1 MHYLKQ
7 ELLSLISNGD
17 GVFDFVQKN
26 TSDGIWIFNLENQKD
41 LWFNDRFWEVLGY
54 RTEDV
59 SFTAET
65 FKNILHPDDQSKFF
79 SAIEENIKNPLNE
92 DFQEIRCISKNGDI
106 TWFHCFG
113 KLINQ
118 RGEKAT
124 RMIGGF
130 VNSAKLIDK
139 ETLLMQK
146 SQRLNA
152 LLNSVSDMLLVL
164 NSDGNIIEYF
174 SNNANF
180 FSFSKYKFIGSNISN
195 FINKKDAQAFTL
207 LIKEVLS
214 GKLEIA
220 IHHFSLNDSGK
231 NKYFETRITRSG
243 VDNEVLAIIRDI
255 TNDKSRNEEL
265 RKLELVTSKAKD
277 AITITDKKGYI
288 TWVNDGFS
296 HLTGYAFD
304 EVIGKLPKSFLQG
317 ELTDP
322 ETIKRLGKAIGKIE
336 PIIVEILNYHKSGST
351 YWIELNINPVYNGEG
366 VLEGYIS
373 VGRDVSA
380 RKSFENELITT
391 KNLLAHSSDVAKI
404 GGWQVDLITNEV
416 SWTDGVFKLIGTTR
430 ENFPLTFEKSA
441 SIIHPDDYGRAIK
454 MFEDAINN
462 GKTYDIEKRLV
473 CIDGSTIHV
482 KSMARVE
489 YNSAEKPVK
498 ISGVFQD
505 ITEQKRAAK
514 ELNLQARLLE
524 SVGQAVIA
532 TKPDGIVFY
541 WNKKAEEIYGWA
553 KDEAL
558 GKSIIDLT
566 PSSMSTEMAI
576 SIMEEL
582 SQGNGW
588 SGEFLVQNKQGETFL
603 SHVTNQPIFDEYGQ
617 LEGIIGVSEDIRERK
632 NAELELLQTKNLLQ
646 QTNLAANVGGWQ
658 LDFEQKSFYW
668 SEITRRIFE
677 ITEESQP
684 NGILKDQI
692 EAGFSYYKDGF
703 HKSRIMAAADHT
715 MRSGEPFDLEVIA
728 VTTTGFEKWV
738 RVIGNAEMKNGRC
751 VSIFGASWDINNKK
765 KIDETLRLERQKLND
780 ILIGSGMGT
789 FEWDMVVNHWD
800 VNDQWYA
807 IHGLT
812 RETAPDINMEF
823 ISSVLHPEDDLIVS
837 RNLQLHLTG
846 KENYFESEFRIKSKT
861 KDWKWVHIRGR
872 VSEWDQ
878 KGKPSVMYGTLQE
891 ISNLKKMEIDLK
903 DNAAKFSSIFHFSPV
918 AISLNDLETGKFI
931 DVNEVLVEKTGFSK
945 DELLELSFND
955 ITPKGYEL
963 LEENKKRELIQNNK
977 FGPYEKEYLKK
988 DGTTFPILC
997 NCLKYTDQTG
1007 GNYIITIIQDIS
1019 EQKKLINDLNH
1030 QRNKSAQDA
1039 LYYKSLLENNSFFVV
1054 KTDLQG
1060 NYIFLNKY
1068 FCERLGIL
1076 AEDYLG
1082 KSSLNLIIPEDQ
1094 QLCIDAV
1101 AACFENPGVSQM
1113 VQLRK
1118 PSKNGIVHNQW
1129 EFILMADESLVGYE
1143 IICIGHEI
1151 TPLIKKQE
1159 ELQTL
1164 VDVTAEQNSR
1174 LMQFTHIVSHNL
1186 RSHVA
1191 NLSSILAVTD
1201 TADIEDLN
1209 LSWNLV
1215 EKTTIALDETLYN
1228 LNEVIGIQSNTN
1240 IPYRKV
1246 NLYEAYKKTID
1257 SLQLLIDSTG
1267 TLLHADI
1274 QENDELHI
1282 IPAYLDSILL
1292 NFISNAIKYRSLERK
1307 PEVRLSLKVSNGYKV
1322 LSITDNGL
1330 GIDLERYKDRLFGM
1344 YKTFHGN
1351 KDAKGLG
1358 LFITKAQIETMKG
1371 KIEVESTVG
1380 EGTTFRILLPEMN

>member
-1 MHYLKQ
+1 MYYLKQ
-7 ELLSLISNGD
+7 ELLSLISSEED
-17 GVFDFVQKN
+17 VFDFVQKN
-26 TSDGIWIFNLENQKD
+26 TADGIWFFNIENRKD
-41 LWFNDRFWEVLGY
+41 LWFSERFWEVLGY
-54 RTEDV
+54 QVDEMTSTVDSWIKV
-59 SFTAET
+59 
-65 FKNILHPDDQSKFF
+65 IHPDDKEKVFQS
-79 SAIEENIKNPLNE
+79 IEEYVNNPVNQYI
-92 DFQEIRCISKNGDI
+92 QEIRLISKDGSVN
-106 TWFHCFG
+106 WFKCFG
-113 KLINQ
+113 MLITQNSDNPN
-118 RGEKAT
+118 
-124 RMIGGF
+124 RMLGGY
-130 VNSAKLIDK
+130 VNTARSKDEEHFNIK
-139 ETLLMQK
+139 K

-152 LLNSVSDMLLVL
+152 LLNSAPDILLVL
-164 NSDGNIIEYF
+164 NENGDVIEYF
-174 SNNANF
+174 SNTDDLFA
-180 FSFSKYKFIGSNISN
+180 SSSDKFNRSISN
-195 FINKKDAQAFTL
+195 LLNKKEKNAFLL
-207 LIKEVLS
+207 LIQSVLS

-220 IHHFSLNDSGK
+220 THHFTANYFDEI
-231 NKYFETRITRSG
+231 KYFEIRITPTG
-243 VDNEVLAIIRDI
+243 IKNEVLALVRNLTIE
-255 TNDKSRNEEL
+255 KSRNEEL
-265 RKLELVTSKAKD
+265 RKFELVTSKAKD
-277 AITITDKKGYI
+277 AITITDVKGYI

-296 HLTGYAFD
+296 QLTGFAFD
-304 EVIGKLPKSFLQG
+304 EVIGKIPKTFLQG
-317 ELTDP
+317 ELTDK
-322 ETIKRLGKAIGKIE
+322 ETSKKLGKSIYNNE
-336 PIIVEILNYHKSGST
+336 PIIVEILNYHKCGST
-351 YWIELNINPVYNGEG
+351 YWIELNINPVYNDEG

-380 RKSFENELITT
+380 RKDIENELITT
-391 KNLLAHSSDVAKI
+391 RNLLAHSSDVAKI

-416 SWTDGVFKLIGTTR
+416 SWTDGVFKIIGTTR
-430 ENFPLTFEKSA
+430 ENFPLTFEKST
-441 SIIHPDDYGRAIK
+441 SIIHPDDCGRAIT
-454 MFEDAINN
+454 MFEEAINH
-462 GKTYDIEKRLV
+462 GKQYDIEKRLL
-473 CIDGSTIHV
+473 CIDGSIIHV
-482 KSMARVE
+482 KSKAQVE
-489 YNSAEKPVK
+489 YNSAGNPIK

-514 ELNLQARLLE
+514 ELSLQARLLE

-541 WNKKAEEIYGWA
+541 WNKKAEEIYGWS
-553 KDEAL
+553 KDEAM

-566 PSSMSTEMAI
+566 PSSISAEIAI
-576 SIMEEL
+576 SIMSEL

-588 SGEFLVQNKQGETFL
+588 SGEFSVKNKQGETFL

-617 LEGIIGVSEDIRERK
+617 LEGIIGISEDIRERK

-658 LDFEQKSFYW
+658 LDFEQSSFYW

-677 ITEESQP
+677 ISEESQP

-692 EAGFSYYKDGF
+692 EAGFSYYKEGF

-728 VTTTGFEKWV
+728 VTTSGFEKWV

-751 VSIFGASWDINNKK
+751 VSIFGAIWDIHNKK

-800 VNDQWYA
+800 VNEQWYD
-807 IHGLT
+807 ILDLN
-812 RETAPDINMEF
+812 RVTAPDINIELITSM
-823 ISSVLHPEDDLIVS
+823 VHPEDDLIVS
-837 RNLQLHLTG
+837 RNLQLHLKG

-878 KGKPSVMYGTLQE
+878 EGKPSMMYGTLQE

-903 DNAAKFSSIFHFSPV
+903 DNAAKFSSIFYNLPV
-918 AISLNDLETGKFI
+918 PISLNDFETGRFI
-931 DVNEVLVEKTGFSK
+931 DVNEVLLEKTGFSK

-963 LEENKKRELIQNNK
+963 LEENKKRELIKNNK

-988 DGTTFPILC
+988 DGTSFPILC

-1007 GNYIITIIQDIS
+1007 GNYIITIIQDIT
-1019 EQKKLINDLNH
+1019 EQKKLIQDLNQ

-1039 LYYKSLLENNSFFVV
+1039 TYYKSLLENNSFFVV

-1076 AEDYLG
+1076 PEEFLG
-1082 KSSLNLIIPEDQ
+1082 KSALDLIIPEDH
-1094 QLCIDAV
+1094 QLCIDVV
-1101 AACFENPGVSQM
+1101 AACFENPSVSQM

-1129 EFILMADESLVGYE
+1129 EFILMFDESLVGYE

-1151 TPLIKKQE
+1151 TPLIKKQI
-1159 ELQTL
+1159 ELQIL

-1201 TADIEDLN
+1201 IADLEDLN

-1215 EKTTIALDETLYN
+1215 EKTTLALDETLYN

-1246 NLYEAYKKTID
+1246 YLYDAYKKTID

-1274 QENDELHI
+1274 HENDELYI

-1292 NFISNAIKYRSLERK
+1292 NFISNAIKYRSPERK
-1307 PEVRLSLKVSNGYKV
+1307 PEVKLSLEASNGYKV

-1371 KIEVESTVG
+1371 KIEVDSKVG

>member
-7 ELLSLISNGD
+7 ELVNTISLRED
-17 GVFDFVQKN
+17 VFDFVQKN
-26 TSDGIWIFNLENQKD
+26 TTDGIWFYNLENRKD
-41 LWFNDRFWEVLGY
+41 IWFSDRFWEALGY
-54 RTEDV
+54 QVEEMTSTVDSWSQV
-59 SFTAET
+59 V
-65 FKNILHPDDQSKFF
+65 HPDDKEKVFK
-79 SAIEENIKNPLNE
+79 AIEEYVKNPLNPYI
-92 DFQEIRCISKNGDI
+92 QEIRFISKDGSVN
-106 TWFHCFG
+106 WFKCFG
-113 KLINQ
+113 MLLTQEGESPKRMLGGHSNTTRSKDIEHLLI
-118 RGEKAT
+118 K
-124 RMIGGF
+124 
-130 VNSAKLIDK
+130 
-139 ETLLMQK
+139 K

-152 LLNSVSDMLLVL
+152 LLNSAPDILLVL
-164 NSDGNIIEYF
+164 NENGDVIECF
-174 SNNANF
+174 SNTDELF
-180 FSFSKYKFIGSNISN
+180 VSSSDKFNLSISSLL
-195 FINKKDAQAFTL
+195 NKKEKNAFLL
-207 LIKEVLS
+207 LIQSVLT

-220 IHHFSLNDSGK
+220 THHFTANYFDEI
-231 NKYFETRITRSG
+231 KYFEIRITPTG
-243 VDNEVLAIIRDI
+243 VENEVLALVRNL
-255 TNDKSRNEEL
+255 TTEKSRNEEL

-277 AITITDKKGYI
+277 AITITDVNGYI

-296 HLTGYAFD
+296 QLTGFAF
-304 EVIGKLPKSFLQG
+304 EEAIGKIPKTFLQG
-317 ELTDP
+317 ELTDK
-322 ETIKRLGKAIGKIE
+322 ETSKKLGKAIGKHQ

-351 YWIELNINPVYNGEG
+351 YWIELNINSVYNNEG
-366 VLEGYIS
+366 ILEGYIS

-380 RKSFENELITT
+380 RKNFENELITT

-404 GGWQVDLITNEV
+404 GGWQVDLITNQV

-430 ENFPLTFEKSA
+430 ENFPLSFEKSA
-441 SIIHPDDYGRAIK
+441 SIIHPDDFERAKI
-454 MFEDAINN
+454 MYEDAIKT
-462 GKTYDIEKRLV
+462 GSTYDIEKRFICV
-473 CIDGSTIHV
+473 DGSIINI
-482 KSMARVE
+482 KSLAQIE
-489 YNSAEKPVK
+489 CNSAGKPVK

-505 ITEQKRAAK
+505 ITEQKRSAK

-553 KDEAL
+553 KEEAL

-566 PSSMSTEMAI
+566 PSFMSTEMAI
-576 SIMEEL
+576 SIMDEL

-588 SGEFLVQNKQGETFL
+588 SGEFLVKNKQGEAFL
-603 SHVTNQPIFDEYGQ
+603 SHVTNQPIFDEFGQ
-617 LEGIIGVSEDIRERK
+617 LEGIIGISEDIRERK

-658 LDFEQKSFYW
+658 LDFEQRSFYW

-677 ITEESQP
+677 ISEESLP
-684 NGILKDQI
+684 NGVLKDQI
-692 EAGFSYYKDGF
+692 DKGFSYYKEGF
-703 HKSRIMAAADHT
+703 HKSRIMAAADHS

-728 VTTTGFEKWV
+728 VTTSGFEKWV
-738 RVIGNAEMKNGRC
+738 RVIGNAEMNNGRC
-751 VSIFGASWDINNKK
+751 LRIFGAIWDIHSKK
-765 KIDETLRLERQKLND
+765 KIDETLRIERQKLND
-780 ILIGSGMGT
+780 ILVGSGMGT

-807 IHGLT
+807 IHGLI

-823 ISSVLHPEDDLIVS
+823 ITSIVHPEDDLHVS

-878 KGKPSVMYGTLQE
+878 EGKPILMYGTLQE

-918 AISLNDLETGKFI
+918 AISLNDFETGKFI
-931 DVNEVLVEKTGFSK
+931 DVNEVLLEKTGFSK

-963 LEENKKRELIQNNK
+963 LEENKKRELILTNK

-1007 GNYIITIIQDIS
+1007 GNYIITIIQDIT
-1019 EQKKLINDLNH
+1019 EQKKLIQDLNQ

-1054 KTDLQG
+1054 KTDLEG

-1076 AEDYLG
+1076 PEEFLG
-1082 KSSLNLIIPEDQ
+1082 KSAMELIIPEDH

-1101 AACFENPGVSQM
+1101 AACFKNPGVSQM

-1151 TPLIKKQE
+1151 TPLIKKQN

-1191 NLSSILAVTD
+1191 NLSSILSVTD
-1201 TADIEDLN
+1201 TTDIEDLN

-1215 EKTTIALDETLYN
+1215 EKTTLALDETLYN

-1246 NLYEAYKKTID
+1246 NLNEAYKKTID

-1267 TLLHADI
+1267 TLLHSDFL
-1274 QENDELHI
+1274 ENDELHI

-1292 NFISNAIKYRSLERK
+1292 NFISNAIKYRSPERK
-1307 PEVRLSLKVSNGYKV
+1307 PEIKLSLEVLNGYKV
-1322 LSITDNGL
+1322 LSISDNGL

-1371 KIEVESTVG
+1371 KIEVDSKVG